1 MPKLNALLQEIN
13 GCRRCAESLPL
24 GPRPVVQCSMQARI
38 VVAGQAPGLKVHNT
52 GIPFN
57 DPSGNKL
64 RAWMGIDRETFYDS
78 AKINIVPMG
87 FCYPGRDPRGG
98 DLPPRPE
105 CRETWHDRLFATL
118 PRPGLTLVIG
128 RYAQDYHLAGG
139 KSRSVTETVRAWRD
153 FWPEI
158 VPLPHPSPRNIGWF
172 KRNPW
177 FEDEVIPALRR
188 RIAELL
194 AYDIGLI
201 ASSESG

>member
-1 MPKLNALLQEIN
+1 MPKLNALLQEIS

-57 DPSGNKL
+57 DPSGDKL
-64 RAWMGIDRETFYDS
+64 RAWMGIDREIFYDS
-78 AKINIVPMG
+78 TKINIVPMG

-139 KSRSVTETVRAWRD
+139 KSRSVTETVRAWRA

-158 VPLPHPSPRNIGWF
+158 VPLPHPSPRNIGWL

-177 FEDEVIPALRR
+177 FEAEVVPALRR

-194 AYDIGLI
+194 AV
-201 ASSESG
+201 